1 MSRWK
6 KPKKDKDK
14 RRRIVAEALEYDL
27 GKEIPQWT
35 SILKNKADKIMSGTY
50 KRVYIYKNEAIS
62 IEVNIPKE
70 QLARRLKIYGML
82 EKIPECNV
90 NYPSEYFNLVFQN
103 NNYLISKLRYCPLGD
118 LFNYLTL
125 MKDLEPYEELYR
137 SYYKLH
143 EVGLYHI
150 DVKPENLLV
159 CQCGDK
165 PIITITIADI
175 EDALIHTSDGVI
187 KPKRVVRTRPYA
199 PLMALQLGKKNGY
212 TRDILAFCD
221 YYAVSLIILLVYALD
236 KETDEKDASD
246 IVLNYQTSTIIPTR
260 YLSFKRPPPSVKLAQ
275 KMFNTQTVFTEKVL
289 RKIENIYGPNPVMKK
304 PVKEKVK
311 NFFRGMMGFKQ
322 KLKI

>member
-14 RRRIVAEALEYDL
+14 RRRIVANAFEYDL
-27 GKEIPQWT
+27 GQEIPRWAY
-35 SILKNKADKIMSGTY
+35 ILKSKADKIMSGTY

-70 QLARRLKIYGML
+70 QLDRRLKIYGML
-82 EKIPECNV
+82 KKIPECNV
-90 NYPSEYFNLVFQN
+90 NYPSEYFNLMFQN

-118 LFNYLTL
+118 LFDNINT

-143 EVGLYHI
+143 EAGLYHI

-159 CQCGDK
+159 CKCEDK
-165 PIITITIADI
+165 PMIAIADI

-187 KPKRVVRTRPYA
+187 KPKRIVRTRPYA
-199 PLMALQLGKKNGY
+199 PLLALQLGKKKGF

-221 YYAVSLIILLVYALD
+221 YYSVSLIILLVYALD
-236 KETDEKDASD
+236 KETEEKDASD
-246 IVLNYQTSTIIPTR
+246 MVINYQITSMIPTG
-260 YLSFKRPPPSVKLAQ
+260 YLSFKRPPASIKLAQ

-289 RKIENIYGPNPVMKK
+289 RKIENMYGPNPVMKK

>member
-14 RRRIVAEALEYDL
+14 RRRIVANAFEYDL
-27 GKEIPQWT
+27 GQEIPQWAY
-35 SILKNKADKIMSGTY
+35 ILKNKADKIMSGTY

-62 IEVNIPKE
+62 IEVNMSPE
-70 QLARRLKIYGML
+70 LLKKRFRIYEML
-82 EKIPECNV
+82 KKMPECNV
-90 NYPSEYFNLVFQN
+90 NYPLEYFNLLFQN

-118 LFNYLTL
+118 LFDNIMT
-125 MKDLEPYEELYR
+125 MKELDPYEELYR

-143 EVGLYHI
+143 EAGLYHI

-159 CQCGDK
+159 CKCEGK
-165 PIITITIADI
+165 PMIAIADI
-175 EDALIHTSDGVI
+175 EDALIHTGEGVI
-187 KPKRVVRTRPYA
+187 NPKRIVRTRPYA
-199 PLMALQLGKKNGY
+199 PLLALQLGKKKGF

-221 YYAVSLIILLVYALD
+221 YYSVSLIILLVYALD
-236 KETDEKDASD
+236 KETEEKDASD
-246 IVLNYQTSTIIPTR
+246 MVINYQTSTIIPTG
-260 YLSFKRPPPSVKLAQ
+260 YLSFKRPPASIKLAQ

-289 RKIENIYGPNPVMKK
+289 RKIENMYGPNPVMKK

>member
-70 QLARRLKIYGML
+70 QLARRLKIYDML
-82 EKIPECNV
+82 KKMPECNV
-90 NYPSEYFNLVFQN
+90 NYPSEYFNLVFRN
-103 NNYLISKLRYCPLGD
+103 DNYYISKLRYCPLGD
-118 LFNYLTL
+118 LFDKIMI

-137 SYYKLH
+137 SYYMLH
-143 EVGLYHI
+143 EAGLYHI

-159 CQCGDK
+159 CKCGDN
-165 PIITITIADI
+165 PIITIAIADI

-199 PLMALQLGKKNGY
+199 PLMTLQAGKKYGF
-212 TRDILAFCD
+212 TRDMLAFCD
-221 YYAVSLIILLVYALD
+221 YYAVSLILLIVYALD
-236 KETDEKDASD
+236 KETEEKDASD
-246 IVLNYQTSTIIPTR
+246 MVLNYQNNAIIPTR
-260 YLSFKRPPPSVKLAQ
+260 YLSFKNPPKSVKLAQ

-289 RKIENIYGPNPVMKK
+289 RKIENIYGPNPKK